1 MAYPSQYITLDIGLN
16 KAEPIHFVQGEQ
28 GRLIGFNAINSLL
41 VDGDDQPLD
50 VDPTDFDEIK
60 IHILKPDG
68 NFIDDVCVVDDG
80 VILYELDD
88 QCCIAGGVGKYDISF
103 IDGED
108 VVIYTAHG
116 DYMGDFRAI
125 EDSDIN
131 SVSIAQGIPFPDG
144 FQEKLIPGDNITI
157 VDNVISST
165 GGGGGGAD
173 NITASASVD
182 NTTGVPDVNVTKT
195 TIGTTVNFDFAFEH
209 LKGAQ
214 GDPGTPGADG
224 HDGADGQDGVTP
236 VISATASV
244 DNNTGTPGVTVTKSG
259 TDAAPSFAFDFV
271 NLKGAQGAPGADGQD
286 GADGVGVPA
295 GGTAGQVLAKI
306 NATDYNTEWVTPSG
320 GGTAA
325 GTSYDNT
332 VSGLTATNVQDAIDE
347 VQGEVSTLNSK
358 IATQTVNTSAG
369 TQASKWT
376 EIYNAIDQTKITPR
390 SAIITGDGNV
400 YKVHGIYSN
409 YIVCMHVENSYSGG
423 AINGL
428 RMYTVEMA
436 ANNATYTYTNLVAGG
451 ISVANQSSGAVTA
464 DTVTIA
470 Y

>member
-16 KAEPIHFVQGEQ
+16 IAEPIHFVQGEQ

-50 VDPTDFDEIK
+50 VDPTDFDEIR

-80 VILYELDD
+80 VILYELDE

-125 EDSDIN
+125 EDGDIN

-144 FQEKLIPGDNITI
+144 FQEKLIAGSNITI

-165 GGGGGGAD
+165 GGGGGDIGD
-173 NITASASVD
+173 ITATASVD
-182 NTTGVPDVNVTKT
+182 ASTGTPSVVVTKT
-195 TIGTTVNFDFAFEH
+195 TSGDDVNFDFAFH
-209 LKGAQ
+209 NLKGAQ

-224 HDGADGQDGVTP
+224 ADGRDGTDGVTP

-286 GADGVGVPA
+286 GTDGVGVPA

-306 NATDYNTEWVTPSG
+306 NATDYNTEWISLPSDVEVSVSSTGETTKSLMQRLLNLIDYTKITRNSVVVYGDAYFKIALLRSTMLLYTSVTLTSSAVACTQFSFVNNDCTYKQALG
-320 GGTAA
+320 SAITDYS
-325 GTSYDNT
+325 TSY
-332 VSGLTATNVQDAIDE
+332 V
-347 VQGEVSTLNSK
+347 
-358 IATQTVNTSAG
+358 SAG
-369 TQASKWT
+369 TVLKL
-376 EIYNAIDQTKITPR
+376 IY
-390 SAIITGDGNV
+390 
-400 YKVHGIYSN
+400 
-409 YIVCMHVENSYSGG
+409 
-423 AINGL
+423 
-428 RMYTVEMA
+428 
-436 ANNATYTYTNLVAGG
+436 
-451 ISVANQSSGAVTA
+451 
-464 DTVTIA
+464 
-470 Y
+470 